1 MINLF
6 ILSYKWNLIEAIIKK
21 GHRKY
26 TIEIKQKILELIHLN
41 YSLHFLS
48 NKLGID
54 KSVFRDWIKK
64 ENLILEVKNKDKKY
78 RCNRVQGLNTF
89 FNDENENKIYS
100 WIFEKRSNHLPISI
114 KSIIVFAGTIDETF
128 SIKTLNAR
136 LQWAYRFIKLYKL
149 SIRLFPIKG
158 KLFLKQKK
166 L

>member
-54 KSVFRDWIKK
+54 RSVFRDWNQK
-64 ENLILEVKNKDKKY
+64 ENLILIKNKDKKY
-78 RCNRVQGLNTF
+78 RCNRVKGLN
-89 FNDENENKIYS
+89 
-100 WIFEKRSNHLPISI
+100 IFLMMKM
-114 KSIIVFAGTIDETF
+114 K
-128 SIKTLNAR
+128 IKTITGL
-136 LQWAYRFIKLYKL
+136 LK
-149 SIRLFPIKG
+149 KG
-158 KLFLKQKK
+158 LIICLLVLKA